1 MEYRIFGCKTNKYFT
16 DKWLASP
23 DFSSKPGI
31 FVASCVVTENAKRKW
46 KRFVKKA
53 AAELPEGGKIYLSG
67 CGSLTEGKVTDRFYE
82 EYPDLAPLRDKI
94 ELLAEDPDDAEGSF
108 RREHHGETGRDSQE
122 TEGGETDR
130 KGGKADGSGGKT
142 GLNKRTEA
150 VEMRKKSPSDR
161 LRSLSAALSKAN
173 LFTRKYSVVQ
183 TGCDNLCTFCLT
195 VAARGAHKWRSAE
208 EIVDEIDE
216 FAVSGGAETVLT
228 GTNVGAWGSTDS
240 NDFEN
245 GRLFELIETLWRET
259 DIRRVRV
266 SSLGPE
272 FLSPEMLATFTKP
285 RSHAYVH
292 LSVQSGSDSVLKKM
306 RRKYGRDFLR
316 EKLAE
321 IRSLVREDGV
331 EINIGA
337 DLIVGFPGETESDFE
352 DTLAL
357 VRDFEITQVHAFPF
371 SPHEGLHA
379 VPASK
384 LPDQVPEAVKSDRMA
399 RLTAQAEA
407 VREAFLAR
415 HDGRELEL
423 LPEGSP
429 TREKFSG
436 WSENHIAL
444 NETNFAP
451 FEGNELKK

>member
-1 MEYRIFGCKTNKYFT
+1 M
-16 DKWLASP
+16 
-23 DFSSKPGI
+23 
-31 FVASCVVTENAKRKW
+31 
-46 KRFVKKA
+46 
-53 AAELPEGGKIYLSG
+53 
-67 CGSLTEGKVTDRFYE
+67 TDRFYE
-82 EYPDLAPLRDKI
+82 EYPDLAYLRDKI
-94 ELLAEDPDDAEGSF
+94 ELLAEDPDDA
-108 RREHHGETGRDSQE
+108 D
-122 TEGGETDR
+122 GGFHRNHSHD
-130 KGGKADGSGGKT
+130 GMGKRA
-142 GLNKRTEA
+142 EA
-150 VEMRKKSPSDR
+150 VENRKKSPSER
-161 LRSLSAALSKAN
+161 LRSLSMALSKSN

-208 EIVDEIDE
+208 EIADEIDE
-216 FAVSGGAETVLT
+216 FASNGGAETVLT

-272 FLSPEMLATFTKP
+272 FLSSEMLATFTKR

-292 LSVQSGSDSVLKKM
+292 LSIQSGSDSVLKKM

-316 EKLAE
+316 EKLTE
-321 IRSLVREDGV
+321 IRNLVREDGAK
-331 EINIGA
+331 INIGA
-337 DLIVGFPGETESDFE
+337 DLIVGFPGETEADFQ
-352 DTLAL
+352 DTLSL
-357 VRDFEITQVHAFPF
+357 VRDFGITQVHAFPF

-384 LPDQVPEAVKSDRMA
+384 LPDQIPDSVKSERMS
-399 RLTAQAEA
+399 RLMSEAES
-407 VREAFLAR
+407 VREDFLAA
-415 HDGRELEL
+415 HDGRMLEL

-444 NETNFAP
+444 NEKNFVP
-451 FEGNELKK
+451 HEG

>member
-16 DKWLASP
+16 DKWLSSP

-53 AAELPEGGKIYLSG
+53 AADLPEGGKIYLSG
-67 CGSLTEGKVTDRFYE
+67 CGSLTEGKVSDRFYE

-94 ELLAEDPDDAEGSF
+94 ELLAEDPDDVDGGF
-108 RREHHGETGRDSQE
+108 RWGHSHVGM
-122 TEGGETDR
+122 
-130 KGGKADGSGGKT
+130 
-142 GLNKRTEA
+142 NKHAEA
-150 VEMRKKSPSDR
+150 VENRKKSPSER
-161 LRSLSAALSKAN
+161 VLSLKAALSKSN

-195 VAARGAHKWRSAE
+195 VAARGAHKWRTAD

-216 FAVSGGAETVLT
+216 FALGGGAETVLT

-245 GRLFELIETLWRET
+245 GRLYELIETLWNET

-292 LSVQSGSDSVLKKM
+292 LSIQSGSDSVLKKM

-316 EKLAE
+316 AKLSE
-321 IRSLVREDGV
+321 IRSLVREDGAK
-331 EINIGA
+331 INIGA
-337 DLIVGFPGETESDFE
+337 DLIVGFPGETEADFE
-352 DTLAL
+352 DTLSL
-357 VRDFEITQVHAFPF
+357 VRDFGITQVHAFPF

-384 LPDQVPEAVKSDRMA
+384 LPDQIPDSIKSKRMERLVTEA
-399 RLTAQAEA
+399 EF
-407 VREAFLAR
+407 VREAFLAK
-415 HDGRELEL
+415 HDGLELEL

-444 NETNFAP
+444 NEKNFIP
-451 FEGNELKK
+451 HGTVELKK

>member
-16 DKWLASP
+16 DKWLSSP

-53 AAELPEGGKIYLSG
+53 AADLPEGGKIYLSG

-94 ELLAEDPDDAEGSF
+94 ELLAEDPDDADGGF
-108 RREHHGETGRDSQE
+108 RRDHSH
-122 TEGGETDR
+122 EGM
-130 KGGKADGSGGKT
+130 
-142 GLNKRTEA
+142 NKRAEA
-150 VEMRKKSPSDR
+150 VENRKKSPSER
-161 LRSLSAALSKAN
+161 VLSLKAALSKSN

-208 EIVDEIDE
+208 EIADEIDE
-216 FAVSGGAETVLT
+216 FALGGGAETVLT

-245 GRLFELIETLWRET
+245 GRLYELIETLWNET

-292 LSVQSGSDSVLKKM
+292 LSIQSGSDSVLKKM

-316 EKLAE
+316 EKLTE
-321 IRSLVREDGV
+321 IRNLVREDGAK
-331 EINIGA
+331 INVGA
-337 DLIVGFPGETESDFE
+337 DLIVGFPGETEADFE
-352 DTLAL
+352 DTLSL
-357 VRDFEITQVHAFPF
+357 VRDFGITQVHAFPF

-384 LPDQVPEAVKSDRMA
+384 LPDQIPDSVKSERMA
-399 RLTAQAEA
+399 RLVTEAEA
-407 VREAFLAR
+407 VREAFLAE

-444 NETNFAP
+444 NERNFVP
-451 FEGNELKK
+451 HEGREPKK